1 MTHTTYGTSEEH
13 GPAKRVSSFGKKLL
27 AGSVVLCLVAA
38 GTAVIGLSSTGE
50 REGQRAEELTAR
62 VRQGMLMGEDGAS
75 PMHGDKQWDDFGSY
89 KEVSTRCQQNTIP
102 SILLCCCSLRQDKG
116 RRKGE
121 VKSFRGKERRE
132 RG

>member
-1 MTHTTYGTSEEH
+1 MHKANLSIDPQESPFSSSASVSNRGSMTHTTYGTSEEH

-75 PMHGDKQWDDFGSY
+75 PMHGDRQWDDFGSY

-102 SILLCCCSLRQDKG
+102 STLLC
-116 RRKGE
+116 
-121 VKSFRGKERRE
+121 
-132 RG
+132 